1 MSNYA
6 DLFVKCKKPDGP
18 KIIEDLSKLP
28 YGTAGLV
35 SWNIAQKE
43 TTEAVAMLGEPC
55 LYYFYYHKAKSTP
68 YALLAF
74 NYSAGEFSLRDGR
87 LYVANV
93 VPSGNEPLDAVEYER
108 IVKQFHDDVLNP
120 FLSVNWPSLK
130 ISLPAAKNIQTAP
143 NQIQPMGQFGQYISF
158 IIGISANGNSIT
170 HSCDPAGL
178 DNYFGANPGAPLFVT
193 PVYFDAAVLDK
204 YRNMPSQYDVEEGCL
219 RGYCNGT
226 VEWCIPIDNHGI
238 KGVTVFLGD
247 LGHLPVAEQH
257 HFASHNVIKGQMS
270 VAFEKSQLS
279 AEFCN
284 STHPISL
291 FNLAYHRL
299 YDAFVDLHGWELILP
314 LGEADQHYLKSL
326 KLLTHDD
333 QKEFDEQVLALAKIL
348 VDSLNVER
356 LKSYNAF
363 VRDDGSINLLE
374 AVAVAQGIKGVDVHI
389 AFLRNLQS
397 LRSASSAH
405 RKGDKYDKL
414 EQKIGL
420 NIKSKTEVFADFIE
434 AATRFCQF
442 MATNVNGF

>member
-6 DLFVKCKKPDGP
+6 DLFVKCNKPDGA

-55 LYYFYYHKAKSTP
+55 LYYFYYHKGEHAP

-74 NYSAGEFSLRDGR
+74 NYSAGEYSLRDGR

-93 VPSGNEPLDAVEYER
+93 VPSRNETLGAAEYES
-108 IVKQFHDDVLNP
+108 IVKQFHDDVLFP
-120 FLSVNWPSLK
+120 FLSACWPALGVSF
-130 ISLPAAKNIQTAP
+130 PAVKSIPAS
-143 NQIQPMGQFGQYISF
+143 NQIQMPGQFGQYVSF
-158 IIGISANGNSIT
+158 KIGISQGGNIVS
-170 HSCDPAGL
+170 HSCDPDGL
-178 DNYFGANPGAPLFVT
+178 ANFFGKNPGAPLFVT
-193 PVYFDAAVLDK
+193 PVHFDVAVLDK
-204 YRNMPSQYDVEEGCL
+204 YRNMPNQYDVEEGCL

-238 KGVTVFLGD
+238 NGVTVFLGD

-356 LKSYNAF
+356 LKSYNAH

-374 AVAVAQGIKGVDVHI
+374 AVAVAQGIKGVDAHI

-442 MATNVNGF
+442 MAANVNGF